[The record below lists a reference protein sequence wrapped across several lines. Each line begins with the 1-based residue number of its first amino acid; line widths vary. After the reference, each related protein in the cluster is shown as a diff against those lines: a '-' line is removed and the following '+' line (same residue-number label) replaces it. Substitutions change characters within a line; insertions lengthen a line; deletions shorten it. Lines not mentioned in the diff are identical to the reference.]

1 MSAGYIFIIIGVIG
15 LIGVVISFI
24 VFIKKIGRKR
34 FENFNASLT
43 HKQYQPVM
51 GGDPGMQLEGIIFS
65 EEKKWHQGKA
75 LPGGVKSIG
84 GFSGFSLD
92 SDVYAGSG
100 YSSDDLEATEKL

>member
-1 MSAGYIFIIIGVIG
+1 MSSGYIYIIIGAIG
-15 LIGVVISFI
+15 LVGIIISFI
-24 VFIKKIGRKR
+24 IFIKKIGKRR
-34 FENFNASLT
+34 FENFNASLS

-51 GGDPGMQLEGIIFS
+51 SGDQGLPMEGIVFS
-65 EEKKWHQGKA
+65 DEKKWHQGKA

-84 GFSGFSLD
+84 GLSGFSLD